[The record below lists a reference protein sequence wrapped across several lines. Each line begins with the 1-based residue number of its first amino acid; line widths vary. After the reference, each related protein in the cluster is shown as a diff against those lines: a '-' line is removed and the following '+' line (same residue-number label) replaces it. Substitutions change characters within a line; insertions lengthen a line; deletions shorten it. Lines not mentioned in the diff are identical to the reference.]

1 VDRWPQNFSSNIIV
15 KQREN
20 QSNQRL
26 VKQMSLIFKVLPQH
40 CHALLN
46 GIIQTIEDTETNLHQ
61 QLFQYGTSLLNNT
74 IVRVVE
80 FR

>member
-1 VDRWPQNFSSNIIV
+1 
-15 KQREN
+15 
-20 QSNQRL
+20 
-26 VKQMSLIFKVLPQH
+26 MSLIFKVLPQH

-61 QLFQYGTSLLNNT
+61 QLFQYGTSLLNIT

>member
-1 VDRWPQNFSSNIIV
+1 LSNIIV

-26 VKQMSLIFKVLPQH
+26 VKQMSLIFKESPQH
-40 CHALLN
+40 CCTLLN
-46 GIIQTIEDTETNLHQ
+46 GIIQTLKDTEINLHQ
-61 QLFQYGTSLLNNT
+61 QLFQYGMSLLNIT